1 MTKNPQKLCQSTV
14 EMFTT
19 WKFAM
24 LVRPQLLLHLVLVF
38 SLELFLLAVVLVVPG
53 ALQQDPD
60 RARHQAHREAPQH
73 EENNPEEDHE
83 GPAAGLCSGAASC

>member
-1 MTKNPQKLCQSTV
+1 MSCFFELS
-14 EMFTT
+14 
-19 WKFAM
+19 
-24 LVRPQLLLHLVLVF
+24 LVL
-38 SLELFLLAVVLVVPG
+38 AVILVVPG

-83 GPAAGLCSGAASC
+83 GPAAGLCPGGAIPDICHGRHGYTRVNFSGAV

>member
-1 MTKNPQKLCQSTV
+1 MSC
-14 EMFTT
+14 F
-19 WKFAM
+19 F
-24 LVRPQLLLHLVLVF
+24 
-38 SLELFLLAVVLVVPG
+38 ELSPVLAVILVVPG

>member
-1 MTKNPQKLCQSTV
+1 MSCFFELS
-14 EMFTT
+14 
-19 WKFAM
+19 
-24 LVRPQLLLHLVLVF
+24 LVL
-38 SLELFLLAVVLVVPG
+38 AVILVVPG

-83 GPAAGLCSGAASC
+83 GPTAGLCSGAASCNIAQLFSEIDILRTPQSLAKIVWGGAKGKSTCR

>member
-1 MTKNPQKLCQSTV
+1 
-14 EMFTT
+14 
-19 WKFAM
+19 M
-24 LVRPQLLLHLVLVF
+24 LVRPQLLLLVF
-38 SLELFLLAVVLVVPG
+38 SLEFELSPVLAVILVVQG

-83 GPAAGLCSGAASC
+83 GPAAGLCSGGASC

>member
-1 MTKNPQKLCQSTV
+1 MSCFFELC
-14 EMFTT
+14 
-19 WKFAM
+19 
-24 LVRPQLLLHLVLVF
+24 LV
-38 SLELFLLAVVLVVPG
+38 LAVVLVVPG

-83 GPAAGLCSGAASC
+83 GPAAGLCSGGLLVISIS